1 MKQINEFLNE
11 ALGSRLEKQISEYP
25 ELAKIQDVLTS
36 DEYSSLGFTPV
47 NLKNTGRVNELMYA
61 VDDMLPFRTTPE
73 LKQWAMSSKNALEQA
88 KAELEEFATEEGFKP
103 TGSKGN
109 EIFSVNITV
118 NPRQINMT
126 LWSSKT
132 SQINV
137 SISQTY
143 SAIGAGMSKKA
154 DIQLLKKFLDWLSE
168 KLK

>member
-1 MKQINEFLNE
+1 MKPINEFISE
-11 ALGSRLEKQISEYP
+11 ALGSRLDKQISEYP

-61 VDDMLPFRTTPE
+61 VDDMLPFKTTAQ

-88 KAELEEFATEEGFKP
+88 KEELEKFATDEGFMP
-103 TGSKGN
+103 KGN
-109 EIFSVNITV
+109 KGNKIFSVDITV
-118 NPRQINMT
+118 NPRQITMT

-132 SQINV
+132 TQINV

-154 DIQLLKKFLDWLSE
+154 DIQLLKRFLDWLSE
-168 KLK
+168 KLH